1 LTVNVYAVSLGCPK
15 NRVDTERLLAAI
27 SARPVDS
34 PLEADLVLINT
45 CAFIEPAVQE
55 SIDTVIDAAHEVS
68 GSDKRPLLAVAGCLP
83 QRYGSELADEI
94 EEVDHWLPFSE
105 REGWAER
112 ILNALGREKQAAQG
126 ARLLSTGPSY
136 AYLKIHEGCSRGCSF
151 CTIPS
156 IRGPERSR
164 RPAELEAEARE
175 LTADGVRELVVV
187 AQDTT
192 AYGRDLG
199 EKNALPRLLER
210 LAGIGELERLRLMYL
225 YPRGLTGE
233 LLDFLSGLGEPLIP
247 YFDVPLQHAHPEV
260 LKSMGRPFSASPA
273 EVVDRIRNRFPDA
286 ALRTS
291 LIVGFPGET
300 PRHFDELFEFVRK
313 TRFDHLGVFAFCPEE
328 GTRAAGLPGRVDPE
342 EAKRRRELIM
352 QLQAQISAEKLEDRV
367 GDVEPVLVDSV
378 HGEWPGLHV
387 GRCWFQAPDIDG
399 VTYVSGPDVAPGEI
413 VQAEIV
419 ESKTYDLVA
428 LA

>member
-1 LTVNVYAVSLGCPK
+1 MTVNVYAVSLGCPK
-15 NRVDTERLLAAI
+15 NRVDTERLLAEI
-27 SARPVDS
+27 GARPVES
-34 PLEADLVLINT
+34 PGDAELVLINT

-55 SIDTVIDAAHEVS
+55 SIDTVIDAAHEIS
-68 GSDKRPLLAVAGCLP
+68 GSEKRPLLAVAGCMP

-94 EEVDHWLPFSE
+94 GEVDLWLPFSE
-105 REGWAER
+105 REGWAGR
-112 ILNALGREKQAAQG
+112 ILGALGREKQAAENT
-126 ARLLSTGPSY
+126 RLLSTGPSY
-136 AYLKIHEGCSRGCSF
+136 AYLKIHEGCSKSCSF

-175 LTADGVRELVVV
+175 LTANGVRELVVV

-225 YPRGLTGE
+225 YPRGLTDE
-233 LLDFLSGLGEPLIP
+233 LLDFLSQLGSPLVP

-273 EVVDRIRNRFPDA
+273 VVVDRIRNRFPDA

-300 PRHFDELFEFVRK
+300 PGHFDELLEFVRK
-313 TRFDHLGVFAFCPEE
+313 TRFDHLGVFVFCPEQ
-328 GTRAAGLPGRVDPE
+328 GTRAATLPGRVDPE
-342 EAKRRRELIM
+342 EAERRRELIM
-352 QLQAQISAEKLEDRV
+352 QLQAEISAEKLEDRV
-367 GDVEPVLVDSV
+367 GALEHVLVDSV

-387 GRCWFQAPDIDG
+387 GRCWFQAPEIDG

-413 VQAEIV
+413 VEAEIV